1 MLIID
6 GDGHIMEEPN
16 DIWTPERI
24 DHDRWGDWVP
34 RKEVDDEIYEIT
46 YIGGVVRGGGRELHD
61 QMAAAVGMTP
71 REFYD
76 LLAGLRR
83 PGGHEPEAP
92 RIADLDADGIDAVVL
107 YPSLAMFFGPVDE
120 IPALH
125 DTEFVADCH
134 PRVQRLARRLLRVR
148 SRHRLFGVAA
158 VPLQDVDARGARRSS
173 TRAARGLKGVF
184 VRPSAYVDELPLN
197 HHVYDDF
204 WSDVR
209 SASACRSRSIPACTS
224 TRRARAASSGSSR
237 SSENTTI
244 TNMAMDEIHGGSAL
258 GQAVGNAVDMIVTMG
273 RLLMGG
279 VCERFP
285 TLKLVFLE
293 SSGGWVPSMLE
304 RMDEQVR
311 GVPAREAL
319 ALAVA
324 ERVLRAAVLRE
335 LRARGVEP
343 RGRGREA
350 RHRPHPLGVA
360 TTRIP
365 STTRAS
371 STSSATRIDKL
382 PRRRSGAHPRHQR
395 DRLLPPAARLTR
407 AGRGP
412 TSLPHRDGPR
422 ASARSR
428 NHSSAAGA

>member
-34 RKEVDDEIYEIT
+34 RKEVYDEIYEIT

-71 REFYD
+71 REFFD

-83 PGGHEPEAP
+83 PGGHEPDA
-92 RIADLDADGIDAVVL
+92 RVADLDADGIDAVVL

-125 DTEFVADCH
+125 DTEFVADCIRAYNDWLADFCATH
-134 PRVQRLARRLLRVR
+134 PQ
-148 SRHRLFGVAA
+148 RLFGIAA
-158 VPLQDVDARGARRSS
+158 VPLQDVDRARRGG
-173 TRAARGLKGVF
+173 AARVRAWPEGRVRATVGLRRRVAAEPPR
-184 VRPSAYVDELPLN
+184 VRPVLGRRAKRCGMPVAFHPAVHVDTPG
-197 HHVYDDF
+197 
-204 WSDVR
+204 
-209 SASACRSRSIPACTS
+209 ACRKFGLVAV
-224 TRRARAASSGSSR
+224 
-237 SSENTTI
+237 SENTTI

-258 GQAVGNAVDMIVTMG
+258 GQAVGNVVDMVITMG

-285 TLKLVFLE
+285 ALKLVLLE
-293 SSGGWVPSMLE
+293 SSGGWVPSILE

-319 ALAVA
+319 ALVVA
-324 ERVLRAAVLRE
+324 ERVLPPPVLRE
-335 LRARGVEP
+335 LRTRGVEP
-343 RGRGREA
+343 RGRGRVP
-350 RHRPHPLGVA
+350 RHRSRSSGRP

-371 STSSATRIDKL
+371 STSCATRIDKL
-382 PRRRSGAHPRHQR
+382 PEDDQARILGTNAIDCYH
-395 DRLLPPAARLTR
+395 LPL
-407 AGRGP
+407 G
-412 TSLPHRDGPR
+412 
-422 ASARSR
+422 
-428 NHSSAAGA
+428 